1 MANKV
6 LVLGGGGYL
15 GSALIRQMNLENI
28 PHHYTTTHKNK
39 NIDNTKIVG
48 EKIYLNFL
56 DDLGAKKA
64 LKILEEED
72 YSCILNLIS
81 SPKNSSLG
89 PSQLRKICID
99 SFYFAENLA
108 KKNNCSL
115 LNFTTVHSKK
125 IGPKNQ
131 YERNHRLRNKL
142 VSRKNFLGFN
152 FFNIVVPNVFGL
164 LGTEINRGNEYLL
177 NSWINSAN
185 AGEKIIVKSLENQTR
200 QFMWINDFTSEVIDI
215 ILGRN
220 NILIDTCLARNSLH
234 LKFSEVLFALKMAIQ
249 ECKKKDIEIHGD
261 GYSNWFDDVDS
272 NSLNVRIVK
281 QIISREIVLCG
292 EHKCAF

>member
-6 LVLGGGGYL
+6 LVLGGTGYL
-15 GSALIRQMNLENI
+15 GSALIGQMNLENI
-28 PHHYTTTHKNK
+28 PHHCTTTHAIKE
-39 NIDNTKIVG
+39 IENTKIVRD
-48 EKIYLNFL
+48 KIYLNFL
-56 DDLGAKKA
+56 DDLGVKEAI
-64 LKILEEED
+64 KILERED

-81 SPKNSSLG
+81 SPKNSNLT
-89 PSQLRKICID
+89 PSQLRKISID
-99 SFYFAENLA
+99 SFCLAEDLA
-108 KKNNCSL
+108 KKNKCSL

-125 IGPKNQ
+125 TGSKNH

-142 VSRKNFLGFN
+142 VNKEESLGFE

-164 LGTEINRGNEYLL
+164 LGPEINRGNEYLL

-185 AGEKIIVKSLENQTR
+185 AGEKIIVYSLENQTR
-200 QFMWINDFTSEVIDI
+200 EFMWIKDFTSEVIDI
-215 ILGRN
+215 IVRRN
-220 NILIDTCLARNSLH
+220 KILKDTYLVRNTLK
-234 LKFSEVLFALKMAIQ
+234 LKFSEVLCALKMAFK

-261 GYSNWFDDVDS
+261 GYSNWFDDIDS

>member
-6 LVLGGGGYL
+6 LVLGGTGYL
-15 GSALIRQMNLENI
+15 GSALIGQMNLEKI
-28 PHHYTTTHKNK
+28 PHHCTTTHAIKD
-39 NIDNTKIVG
+39 IENTKIARDR
-48 EKIYLNFL
+48 IYLNCL
-56 DDLGAKKA
+56 DDLGAKEA
-64 LKILEEED
+64 LKILERED

-81 SPKNSSLG
+81 SPKNSNLS
-89 PSQLRKICID
+89 PSQLRKISIG
-99 SFYFAENLA
+99 SFCLAENLA

-131 YERNHRLRNKL
+131 YERNHLLRNKL
-142 VSRKNFLGFN
+142 VSRENSLGFN

-185 AGEKIIVKSLENQTR
+185 AGEKIVVESLENQTR
-200 QFMWINDFTSEVIDI
+200 QFMWIKDFTSEVIDI
-215 ILGRN
+215 ISSRN
-220 NILIDTCLARNSLH
+220 NILTDTCLARNSLN
-234 LKFSEVLFALKMAIQ
+234 LKFSEVLFALKMAIK

-272 NSLNVRIVK
+272 NSLNVRIIK
-281 QIISREIVLCG
+281 QIISREIVLRG
-292 EHKCAF
+292 QHKFAF